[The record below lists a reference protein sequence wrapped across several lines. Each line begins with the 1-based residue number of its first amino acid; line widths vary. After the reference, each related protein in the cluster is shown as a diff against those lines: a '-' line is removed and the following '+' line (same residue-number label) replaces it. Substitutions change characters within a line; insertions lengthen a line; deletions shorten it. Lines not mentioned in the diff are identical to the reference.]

1 MNNLNFDFTAEN
13 VSKYWTLL
21 NNSNNSNER
30 KIANEFLMKFKK
42 DCTQCLEISFELFK
56 SSSLDDKL
64 ISSLLI
70 YQYLKE
76 NPKLFLNNEQ
86 LFTQLKSYLLNSI
99 LIPYTSEKEIEDNQ
113 NINKT
118 KIDLIIE
125 RICYSM
131 SIIILLGCCSFW
143 PNAIDDMISFG
154 KETIKHTY

>member
-56 SSSLDDKL
+56 SSSLDDKI

-86 LFTQLKSYLLNSI
+86 LFTQIKSYLL
-99 LIPYTSEKEIEDNQ
+99 KK
-113 NINKT
+113 NK
-118 KIDLIIE
+118 
-125 RICYSM
+125 
-131 SIIILLGCCSFW
+131 
-143 PNAIDDMISFG
+143 
-154 KETIKHTY
+154 